1 MRLGLYDRLRR
12 RHCTLSD
19 VGSIVM
25 NEILYGKDDT
35 EGIVGL
41 HPEDYGSSMRL
52 FYSDGTSEV
61 TDLWPYFF
69 CTSEGISHAKQG
81 YDLAFSRNLR
91 GDLHYG
97 HLAVFK
103 DMEQMRSAKGHVID
117 NTGGDDPVYVNYD
130 PIQQYLMQTGIT
142 TNVGLGMD
150 DLHRLQLDIETYS
163 VDGFPDPTRRPDEV
177 IIVSLSDNR
186 GWKAL
191 LHTADVDVKH
201 GMALSSEK
209 DLLKQLV
216 KVIHRRD
223 PDTIEGHNILGFDLP
238 YLRQRFEMKRVPFRI
253 GRDNEAPQWWES
265 SKEFA
270 EREVEY
276 EKYIIAG
283 RSVIDSYFL
292 AADYDT
298 YARDL
303 PSYGLKP
310 IAKHFGITA
319 DDREYVKGENIPQ
332 VWDENPKRLLKYALD
347 DAIETREVVSA
358 LGNASFA
365 LTKIVPMT
373 WQQAIIAGT
382 ASTLESIM
390 AREYLRQRH
399 SIPNGSDPESFGG
412 GYTEIFERGVW
423 EDLAYADVS
432 SLYPSI
438 MLSWDV
444 SPETDQLGVFTPMLK
459 RLTDLRLENKQKL
472 SELEASTQEYERV
485 DAEQAAQKILINCFT
500 PDHEIM
506 TKEGRKDIED
516 VEVGDMVYSLNT
528 ETGEAEYK
536 PVTRTYKQ
544 ERYSGEIVNIEN
556 RYVDFQV
563 TPNHNFWAKHENR
576 DYDWVEAKDFFQD
589 KQRWKMPRGAVLDGE
604 IRHHVSLKEEC
615 ERLGID
621 YKYDANEDKIK
632 DPRQQAKWIPNTY
645 RMVDWLKFAGW
656 FVSEGST
663 YCSDRK
669 EYENTVR
676 GNSWSLTI
684 SNKTQSEQ
692 DEIRSLINRLG
703 WSFYEGSGDF
713 KIGNKILSLI
723 FRKDFGDG
731 SHTKQIPD
739 WVFELDGR
747 LIQNLLDKAFLGDGN
762 KEGCRYTTSSEELKE
777 DFIRLAFHCGKRV
790 HEWDYDSGAYRIGY
804 YDRTR
809 GVRPTVKEK
818 DRSREKYDGPIVCV
832 EVADNHTVLAGR
844 NGKFNWTGQSAYGML
859 GFPYALWSDIDA
871 AAFVTYKGR
880 EILKEMIIRLEE
892 EGGRVVGADTDGAL
906 FVVPDG
912 RTADDTIAPVDD
924 AMPEG
929 IEIDKDYE
937 TEKALTYKAKNY
949 AKMKEGEIDISG
961 ASLMGRQKEPFLRE
975 YIHDQL
981 ENILREDVKAVHERH
996 EKARRDVIEG
1006 RLGAEDLCRRQRLKK
1021 TMSEYK
1027 RGVKEVETKH
1037 RLGQYEVA
1045 LRKWEITGI
1054 EPKKGDTV
1062 RYYVRHEPLTTD
1074 TKVSRDA
1081 RLLREYDGDEDTE
1094 YYLDRLDTTADL
1106 FRPFFDRPEIVFGQ
1120 GDEQQGLFGGPDY
1133 TKMQIRRTQVNE
1145 TPNDSDI

>member
-12 RHCTLSD
+12 RRCTLSD
-19 VGSIVM
+19 VGSIAM

-117 NTGGDDPVYVNYD
+117 NCDGDDPVYVNYD

-142 TNVGLGMD
+142 TNVGLSMD

-423 EDLAYADVS
+423 DDLAYADVS

-472 SELEASTQEYERV
+472 SQLESGTQEYERV
-485 DAEQAAQKILINCFT
+485 DAEQAAQKILIN
-500 PDHEIM
+500 
-506 TKEGRKDIED
+506 
-516 VEVGDMVYSLNT
+516 
-528 ETGEAEYK
+528 
-536 PVTRTYKQ
+536 
-544 ERYSGEIVNIEN
+544 
-556 RYVDFQV
+556 
-563 TPNHNFWAKHENR
+563 
-576 DYDWVEAKDFFQD
+576 
-589 KQRWKMPRGAVLDGE
+589 
-604 IRHHVSLKEEC
+604 
-615 ERLGID
+615 
-621 YKYDANEDKIK
+621 
-632 DPRQQAKWIPNTY
+632 
-645 RMVDWLKFAGW
+645 
-656 FVSEGST
+656 
-663 YCSDRK
+663 
-669 EYENTVR
+669 
-676 GNSWSLTI
+676 
-684 SNKTQSEQ
+684 
-692 DEIRSLINRLG
+692 
-703 WSFYEGSGDF
+703 
-713 KIGNKILSLI
+713 
-723 FRKDFGDG
+723 
-731 SHTKQIPD
+731 
-739 WVFELDGR
+739 
-747 LIQNLLDKAFLGDGN
+747 
-762 KEGCRYTTSSEELKE
+762 
-777 DFIRLAFHCGKRV
+777 
-790 HEWDYDSGAYRIGY
+790 
-804 YDRTR
+804 
-809 GVRPTVKEK
+809 
-818 DRSREKYDGPIVCV
+818 
-832 EVADNHTVLAGR
+832 
-844 NGKFNWTGQSAYGML
+844 SAYGML

-929 IEIDKDYE
+929 VEIDKDYE

-949 AKMKEGEIDISG
+949 AKMKGGEIDISG

-981 ENILREDVKAVHERH
+981 ENILREDVQAVHERH

-1062 RYYVRHEPLTTD
+1062 RYYVRHEPLTTN

-1081 RLLREYDGDEDTE
+1081 RLLREYGGDEDTE

-1106 FRPFFDRPEIVFGQ
+1106 FRPFFDRPEVVFDQ
-1120 GDEQQGLFGGPDY
+1120 SSDQHGLFGGPDY